1 MNILNKIKKI
11 NHYCATQA
19 VAAKMNT
26 DRKFRKF
33 VCSSLNRFH
42 QADWGE
48 MSIEDN
54 KANNEALE
62 TGERILAYY
71 ENRDKKEIYII
82 ADAADDKNCRN
93 AITVLFPEEY

>member
-26 DRKFRKF
+26 DDKFRKF
-33 VCSSLNRFH
+33 VNSSLNRFH
-42 QADWGE
+42 KADWGE
-48 MSIEDN
+48 MSIEDK

-71 ENRDKKEIYII
+71 KKLDNKEIYII
-82 ADAADDKNCRN
+82 ADATDDKNCRN